1 MVLEPRARRR
11 VALDDD
17 GKVVERAV
25 TQRRFLH
32 SLDPIAADVVICFIK
47 LLVGSGRATL
57 LAKPF
62 SEMTR
67 EAFRKW

>member
-25 TQRRFLH
+25 LGDFQHVMRREPELLEELFR
-32 SLDPIAADVVICFIK
+32 ADEVID
-47 LLVGSGRATL
+47 
-57 LAKPF
+57 
-62 SEMTR
+62 
-67 EAFRKW
+67 